1 MGVAG
6 MPPLSFFGTIHD
18 IPNMKIVVSCALLA
32 AAILAWSAARADEC
46 TSQNAQA
53 LTHQGYA
60 YLDQRRWNDA
70 RTSAGELALYVKN
83 CNDPSV
89 QLPSVVHSAY
99 IGAVAL
105 HHLGD
110 DTKASEAAQM
120 GMTVLDMLHE
130 NGGYED
136 LYKALQPKF
145 AALQAELKT

>member
-1 MGVAG
+1 MGGGRDAA
-6 MPPLSFFGTIHD
+6 PQFFGTSND
-18 IPNMKIVVSCALLA
+18 IGNMKIVLSCVLLVA
-32 AAILAWSAARADEC
+32 AVLASTPARADEC

-60 YLDQRRWNDA
+60 YLDQQRWNDA
-70 RTSAGELALYVKN
+70 RTTAGELALYVKD

-120 GMTVLDMLHE
+120 GLTVLDILHE

-136 LYKALQPKF
+136 LYKTLKAKF